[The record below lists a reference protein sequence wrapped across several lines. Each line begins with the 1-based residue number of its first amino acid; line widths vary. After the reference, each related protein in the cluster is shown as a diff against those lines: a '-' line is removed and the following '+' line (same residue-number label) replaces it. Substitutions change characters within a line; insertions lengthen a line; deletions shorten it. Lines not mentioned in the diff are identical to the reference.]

1 MSDVDWSDI
10 FLASDTQAAFTI
22 FYRKL
27 IKIHALC
34 VPLETISKRYNT
46 KKTWLSQVL
55 GDSIKKKNKLYI
67 KSIKHKCLHNET
79 VYKNYRNHL
88 NKLLKVAQKKYY
100 SDLIAK
106 YKSDSK
112 KVWSIIKL
120 L

>member
-34 VPLETISKRYNT
+34 FPLETISKRYDAR
-46 KKTWLSQVL
+46 KPWLSQVL
-55 GDSIKKKNKLYI
+55 RDSIKKKNKLYI

-79 VYKNYRNHL
+79 VYKNNRNHL
-88 NKLLKVAQKKYY
+88 KKLLKVSLYTF
-100 SDLIAK
+100 
-106 YKSDSK
+106 YK
-112 KVWSIIKL
+112 
-120 L
+120 